1 MSNANSHRIRFTGP
15 GQYLTWMLGFLAL
28 VAALIYALQDEI
40 RLAFESNRAIN
51 GLIIVVFAIAVLYT
65 FRQTLAIGPAAR
77 WVRRLTAANDFS
89 HLPRPPGL
97 IAPMAVLLSETPGH
111 LKLSSA
117 STRSILDAVSS
128 RMAESGEIT
137 RYLGRLLIF
146 LGLLGTFWGLLQ
158 TVSSVGAAVSALS
171 GSAGGEEDIFKLMK
185 ALEEPI
191 KGMGTAFSSSLF
203 GLAGSLVIGFLDLQ
217 AGQSQNRFFNEIEDW
232 TATISRVAAA
242 GKEADPGS
250 PAYTSALLEQAAENI
265 SALEK
270 VIRQSEEHRAAGL
283 EAVREEIKILTK
295 TMITLSRGEN
305 L

>member
-1 MSNANSHRIRFTGP
+1 MSQNGARRIRFTGP
-15 GQYLTWMLGFLAL
+15 GQYLAWMLGFLSL
-28 VAALIYALQDEI
+28 VGVLVYGLQDQI
-40 RLAFESNRAIN
+40 LTAFESNRAIN
-51 GLIIVVFAIAVLYT
+51 GLIIVVFVVAVLYT

-77 WVRRLTAANDFS
+77 WVRRLTAADNFANM
-89 HLPRPPGL
+89 HRPPGL
-97 IAPMAVLLSETPGH
+97 IAPMAVLLSETPGQ

-158 TVSSVGAAVSALS
+158 TVSSVGSAVSALS
-171 GSAGGEEDIFKLMK
+171 GSTGGEEDVLKLMK

-232 TATISRVAAA
+232 IATISRVAVA
-242 GKEADPGS
+242 GKQADPGS
-250 PAYTSALLEQAAENI
+250 PAYTSALLEQSAENI
-265 SALEK
+265 VALEK
-270 VIRQSEEHRAAGL
+270 VIRSSEERRAVGI
-283 EAVREEIKILTK
+283 ESVREEIKILTK
-295 TMITLSRGEN
+295 TMISLSRGERP
-305 L
+305 

>member
-1 MSNANSHRIRFTGP
+1 MARNGSSKIRFTGP
-15 GQYLTWMLGFLAL
+15 SQYLTWMLGFLA
-28 VAALIYALQDEI
+28 VVGTVIYLLLPQI
-40 RLAFESNRAIN
+40 ILAFESNRAIN
-51 GLIIVVFAIAVLYT
+51 GLIILVFGVAVLYT
-65 FRQTLAIGPAAR
+65 FRQTLAVGPAAR
-77 WVRRLTAANDFS
+77 WVRRLSSADDFS
-89 HLPRPPGL
+89 GLHRPPGL

-171 GSAGGEEDIFKLMK
+171 GSAGSEDDILKLMQ

-217 AGQSQNRFFNEIEDW
+217 AGQAQNRFFNEIEDW
-232 TATISRVAAA
+232 TATISRVAVA

-265 SALEK
+265 AALEK
-270 VIRQSEEHRAAGL
+270 VIRQSEEHRAVGI
-283 EAVREEIKILTK
+283 ESVREEIKLLTK
-295 TMITLSRGEN
+295 TMITLSKGERP
-305 L
+305 